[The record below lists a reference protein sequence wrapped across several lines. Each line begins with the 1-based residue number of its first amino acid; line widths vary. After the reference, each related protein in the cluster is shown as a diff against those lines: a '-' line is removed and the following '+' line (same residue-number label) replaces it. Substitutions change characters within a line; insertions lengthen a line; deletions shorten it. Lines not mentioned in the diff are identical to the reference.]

1 MKLPPIFPSKI
12 LIKSMVHMTVLM
24 VKVVSL
30 INLVMILMHISSVFF
45 LVVTIA
51 FSINMMVWNRIHWV
65 LVLLEAMTW

>member
-1 MKLPPIFPSKI
+1 
-12 LIKSMVHMTVLM
+12 MTVLM